1 MTYNPAIGTRVR
13 VYLIRGD
20 PNDVFATG
28 EYAGTLGSEYL
39 LRNISMPGDSTI
51 VPGPLGYE
59 KSEFAIAS
67 IVPTPVAPPSANN
80 AYLIGGRRRKTY
92 RARGKHGKRGGSRRL
107 WHRSRRSNRI
117 RKQK

>member
-1 MTYNPAIGTRVR
+1 MAYTPAIGTRVR
-13 VYLIRGD
+13 VYMIRGD

-39 LRNISMPGDSTI
+39 LRNVSMPGDSTI

-59 KSEFAIAS
+59 TSEFAIAS
-67 IVPTPVAPPSANN
+67 IVPTPAPAPSANN
-80 AYLIGGRRRKTY
+80 MYLIGGRRRKTH
-92 RARGKHGKRGGSRRL
+92 RSKRGKRGGSRRL
-107 WHRSRRSNRI
+107 WHRSRRSNRT